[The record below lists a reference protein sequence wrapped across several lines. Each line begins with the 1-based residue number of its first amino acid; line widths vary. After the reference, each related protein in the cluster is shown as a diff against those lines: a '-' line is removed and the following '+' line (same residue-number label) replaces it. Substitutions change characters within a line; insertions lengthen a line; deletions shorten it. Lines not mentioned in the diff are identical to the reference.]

1 MKEKPSIT
9 VCGAGNAG
17 RAIAADCSLMGYS
30 VRLYEL
36 EKFKESIKGIKSAGG
51 IEITGVTQSGKTGF
65 AQLDEITTDP
75 KLALENADIIMITAP
90 AMGHIPFFDSFYKY
104 LEDDQCI
111 LVNTAYWG
119 SLRIYKRMKELGCT
133 SDVVLAESTIMPYLS
148 LESSPNQVHNF
159 SIMPEQS
166 IAVASFPGH
175 RIKKI
180 FDQLKKIYPQY
191 YEVPNILSTNLEVG
205 NPSIHPPFTLP
216 IAGKVFDEYESCKY
230 YRETSLSGTKIAK
243 AFDAERRKIAE
254 KFGIKT
260 ENLDTWVKRTFGYE
274 EKSIDETLKKSVF
287 AEFDFPSWALERT
300 LDEDI
305 GYSYLPLIGLAEAVN
320 VEVPVTKAM
329 TELFGIIF
337 GKNYWKIGI
346 TLDKLGLKN
355 LTKDEIVRFLESG
368 SL

>member
-9 VCGAGNAG
+9 VCGAGNTG
-17 RAIAADCSLMGYS
+17 RAIAADCSLMGYP

-36 EKFKESIKGIKSAGG
+36 EKFKDSIKGIKSAGG

-75 KLALENADIIMITAP
+75 KLALENTDIIMITAP
-90 AMGHIPFFDSFYKY
+90 AMGHIPFFDSFYKH

-119 SLRIYKRMKELGCT
+119 SLRIYRRMEELGCT
-133 SDVVLAESTIMPYLS
+133 SDVILAESTIMPYLS
-148 LESSPNQVHNF
+148 LESPPNRVHNF
-159 SIMPEQS
+159 NIKPEQS

-175 RIKKI
+175 RIEMV

-191 YEVPNILSTNLEVG
+191 YKVPNILNINLEVG
-205 NPSIHPPFTLP
+205 NPSVHPPFAIP
-216 IAGKVFDEYESCKY
+216 IIGKAFDEYESCKY
-230 YRETSLSGTKIAK
+230 YGEATPSGTKIAK
-243 AFDAERRKIAE
+243 AFDAERRKVAE

-260 ENLDTWVKRTFGYE
+260 ENIDSWTKRIHKRE
-274 EKSIDETLKKSVF
+274 EESMDERMRKSVL
-287 AEFDFPSWALERT
+287 AEFDFPSWALERSI
-300 LDEDI
+300 DEDI
-305 GYSYLPLIGLAEAVN
+305 GYNYLPLIGLAEAVN
-320 VEVPVTKAM
+320 IEVPVTKAM

-337 GKNYWKIGI
+337 GKDYWKIGV

-355 LTKDEIVRFLESG
+355 LTKSEIVIFLESG
-368 SL
+368 SV